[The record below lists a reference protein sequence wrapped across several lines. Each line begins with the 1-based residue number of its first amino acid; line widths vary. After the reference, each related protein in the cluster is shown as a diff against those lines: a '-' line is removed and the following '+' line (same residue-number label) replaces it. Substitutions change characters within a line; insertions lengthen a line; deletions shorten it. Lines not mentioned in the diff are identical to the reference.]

1 MLHPN
6 SFLASLVI
14 SLFSISVLIA
24 QTGSIKGTVKD
35 SKTNEPLIGA
45 AVAIQGTTNGSI
57 TDSEGNFLISKAPVG
72 KQVLTI
78 TYISYLTKKIEIS
91 VEAGK
96 QIILNTALD
105 EDAGQTLQEVVVTA
119 SKATNTEVAVIS
131 EIKSI
136 QQVAVGVSA
145 QQITKSQ
152 DRDAAQV
159 ARRIP
164 GVSIVDNRFIL
175 IRGLSQRYNTVMI
188 NDIIAPSTEIDS
200 RAFSF
205 DMIPSNIIDRI
216 LIYKSGAAELPGEF
230 AGGIIK
236 IYTKRAPEENFTNV
250 GLSLG
255 YRANTTFQ
263 QVQRTNYGKW
273 DFLGFEGKDRQ
284 VPSSI
289 PSNPTLFNSLSP
301 EARALYANKLPNTWD
316 VQSKNVPLDIRGSL
330 NFGRR
335 FDAGSVQIGNLTSI
349 NYTSTNQYSENQFG
363 IYRNGTTAG
372 SRSVNYT
379 DDQFVYNSRLGLL
392 HNWSFRF
399 NPKFTLEFKNLFN
412 QLGFSETVVRNGQDV
427 DDNREIK
434 SYSERFESRSI
445 YSGQLI
451 GKHNFTPRWML
462 NWQLGYSYTR
472 RTEPDWRR
480 LKYTRNIP
488 EPGETPQEFSAQT
501 DGLLVNSA
509 RFNSK
514 LTESV
519 YSININNEYTLGS
532 KVEEGSDSPK
542 LRFGLYAEKKMRDFS
557 SRWFGYTGGDQ
568 AVRKQDIGTI
578 FNPANVTGASNAY
591 FTIVEGTQPNDKYTA
606 SNDLVAGYV
615 GTTLPVTTKFNL
627 TAGVRVEAN
636 NQYMKSKPS
645 PTTGSTTDLK
655 VDKNVVVA
663 LPSLNLTY
671 DLNDKQLVR
680 LAYFSSIN
688 RPELRE
694 LAPFQYYDFNNNA
707 NVQGNE
713 SLKTVRIQNVDA
725 RWEYYPTPSELV
737 SFGAFYKHF
746 KNPIE
751 TFLPEPNTPLILDY
765 TFINAKSAYSY
776 GLEAEV
782 RKSFSELSSNSFLQK
797 LTVVA
802 NASYIISRIDLGDY
816 VQLPSAITT
825 EPYDVRGITDT
836 KRPMMNQSPYLINA
850 GLYYNNEATG
860 IQANIL
866 YNVYGPRIYAVGS
879 SLTRTIYE
887 MPRNVI
893 DLTFIKT
900 FAQKWEIKAGIQ
912 DILNQK
918 FRLEQDYN
926 RDAKI
931 TAADKQP
938 VRTFRRGSYL
948 TLGVTYNF

>member
-1 MLHPN
+1 MLH
-6 SFLASLVI
+6 LKSL
-14 SLFSISVLIA
+14 LTSVLFFLVCGFTLVA
-24 QTGSIKGTVKD
+24 QTGSIKGTIKD
-35 SKTNEPLIGA
+35 AKTNEPLIGA

-57 TDSEGNFLISKAPVG
+57 TDVEGNFLIANAPVG
-72 KQVLTI
+72 KQNISI
-78 TYISYLTKKIEIS
+78 TYISYQTKLIEVT

-119 SKATNTEVAVIS
+119 SRATNTEVAVIS

-164 GVSIVDNRFIL
+164 GVSIVDNRFVL

-205 DMIPSNIIDRI
+205 DMIPSSIIDRI

-230 AGGIIK
+230 AGGVIK
-236 IYTKRAPEENFTNV
+236 IYTKRAPEENFTNIN
-250 GLSLG
+250 LTLG
-255 YRANTTFQ
+255 YRNNTTFQ
-263 QVQRTNYGKW
+263 QVKRTNPGKL
-273 DFLGFEGKDRQ
+273 DFLGFEGQDRQ
-284 VPSSI
+284 IPSSI
-289 PSNPTLFNSLSP
+289 PNNPSLFNSLSP
-301 EARALYANKLPNTWD
+301 QARAIFANKFANTWD
-316 VQSKNVPLDIRGSL
+316 IQSKNVPLDIRGSL

-335 FDAGSVQIGNLTSI
+335 FNIGSVQIGNLTSI
-349 NYTSTNQYSENQFG
+349 NYTSTNQFTENDLS

-372 SRSVNYT
+372 SRSVNYK
-379 DDQFVYNSRLGLL
+379 DDQFAYNARLGLL

-399 NPKFTLEFKNLFN
+399 GPNFTLEFKNLFN
-412 QLGFSETVVRNGQDV
+412 QLGTSETVVRTGQDI
-427 DDNREIK
+427 DDNRDIR

-445 YSGQLI
+445 YSSQLV
-451 GKHNFTPRWML
+451 GKHTLGSRFNL
-462 NWQLGYSYTR
+462 NWELGYAYTR
-472 RTEPDWRR
+472 RTEPDWKR
-480 LKYTRNIP
+480 LRYTRNIP
-488 EPGETPQEFSAQT
+488 EPNETPQEYSAQT
-501 DGLLVNSA
+501 DGLLTNAA
-509 RFNSK
+509 RFSSK
-514 LTESV
+514 LNESV
-519 YSININNEYTLGS
+519 YSANINTEYRLGA
-532 KVEEGSDSPK
+532 KKDNDADNAK
-542 LRFGLYAEKKMRDFS
+542 LRLGLYAESKQRDFS
-557 SRWFGYTGGDQ
+557 ARWFGYTGGNQ
-568 AVRKQDIGTI
+568 SIRFQPIGSI
-578 FNPANVTGASNAY
+578 FSPSNVTGADGY
-591 FTIVEGTQPNDKYTA
+591 YTLTEGTQQNDKYTA
-606 SNDLVAGYV
+606 SNTLLATYAGTY
-615 GTTLPVTTKFNL
+615 LPVTDRFNA
-627 TAGVRVEAN
+627 TVGVRLEVN
-636 NQYMKSKPS
+636 NQYMKSKPNPS
-645 PTTGSTTDLK
+645 TGSNRDLE
-655 VDKNVVVA
+655 VNRDVTA
-663 LPSLNLTY
+663 LLPSLNLTY

-680 LAYFSSIN
+680 LAYFSSLN

-694 LAPFQYYDFNNNA
+694 LAPFLYFDFNANA

-713 SLKTVRIQNVDA
+713 NLKTARIQNIDA
-725 RWEYYPTPSELV
+725 RWEYYPTPSELI

-765 TFINAKSAYSY
+765 TFINGQSAYSY
-776 GLEAEV
+776 GVEAEI
-782 RKSFSELSSNSFLQK
+782 RKSLSEVSSNRFLQK
-797 LTVVA
+797 LTLLA
-802 NASYIISRIDLGDY
+802 NASYIISRIDLGDF

-825 EPYDVRGITDT
+825 APYDVKGITDS

-850 GLYYNNEATG
+850 GVYYNNEESG

-866 YNVYGPRIYAVGS
+866 YNVYGPRIFAVGS

-893 DLTFIKT
+893 DITFIKT
-900 FAQKWEIKAGIQ
+900 FARKWEVKAGIQ

-918 FRLEQDYN
+918 FRFEQDYN

-931 TAADKQP
+931 TSDDKQP
-938 VRTFRRGSYL
+938 MRTFRRGSYL